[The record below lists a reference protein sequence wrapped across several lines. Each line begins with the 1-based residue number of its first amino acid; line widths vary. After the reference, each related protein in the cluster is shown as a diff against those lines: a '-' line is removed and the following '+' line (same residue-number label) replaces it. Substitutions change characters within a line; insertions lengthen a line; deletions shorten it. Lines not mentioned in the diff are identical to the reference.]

1 MTQDKILIVK
11 DELIL
16 AMELEM
22 KLQLRDFHKIKII
35 STGEEEIDLAH
46 SYKPGLVIMD
56 IMLKSK
62 INGIEAASQI
72 LAHKKIPLIY
82 ITGNSHL
89 REDAKLLATN
99 PIEVLS
105 KPLSDWEL
113 FNSIKK
119 ALKINKML
127 GPFNQQKEC

>member
-1 MTQDKILIVK
+1 MTHENILIVE

-22 KLQLRDFHKIKII
+22 KLQHQGFNKIKII
-35 STGEEEIDLAH
+35 STGEEAIVLAR
-46 SYKPGLVIMD
+46 SYKPGLIIMD
-56 IMLKSK
+56 IMLKGK
-62 INGIEAASQI
+62 INGIEAASLI

-89 REDAKLLATN
+89 KEDAKLLATH

-119 ALKINKML
+119 ALKINNNSGK
-127 GPFNQQKEC
+127 K